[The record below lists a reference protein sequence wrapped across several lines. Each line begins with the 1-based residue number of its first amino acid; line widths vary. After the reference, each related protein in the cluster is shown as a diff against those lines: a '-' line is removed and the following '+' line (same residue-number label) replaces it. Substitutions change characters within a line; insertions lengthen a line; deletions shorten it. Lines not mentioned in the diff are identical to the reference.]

1 MKRQII
7 NLSIVASTLLTLSS
21 TLIAQENL
29 IQNGS
34 FENYTAYNDH
44 GSWKEVTFSNWNG
57 NGEVWNSKIGQKATN
72 GEHKIE
78 LDLRKEVDE
87 LSQSVTTVK
96 DKKYKLSIDA
106 YARRKGTSD
115 FQILIDGEVVDT
127 ITPDRKWAEYSIYF
141 IGTGGEQRISIK
153 ELDSQNNGLGAVLD
167 NVQLYESKE
176 MLLNGSFE
184 NFTINKDRGKWKLVN
199 FDGWEGAG
207 EAWNNRLGKRSTKG
221 AYKIEL
227 DVGKEFNSL
236 SQMVTTQNKIEYEL
250 SLDAYARRVNSS
262 DFEIWVDDKKLE
274 TIKPTTEWKNYKVA
288 FFGNGQAQKI
298 QIKELASQSNGYG
311 AVIDNVS
318 MQPTGKMNN
327 RSPLIEGEA
336 QKSVNAYSLFS
347 FQPIATDVDGDVL
360 TFSIENKPDWAEF
373 NTTTGLLSGTPTT
386 VGLYSDINISV
397 SDDNLTTTLEPFSI
411 EVTSALDIAHK
422 YGKATQGTN
431 ASYHYYE
438 PASYAIDNNDS
449 TINHTRGGK
458 NGENW
463 LQIELPSPTKISK
476 IIIQHRNGNTYRL
489 TNAKVYISDT
499 PFVGTVDENNL
510 VKTLEATNSEQ
521 VIEFSTP
528 MSGTYL
534 LIKGEQRSQ
543 DDRHLHL
550 RKVEVYGDMPKAPT
564 FTTSETSY
572 LISGT
577 TTEGEV
583 VATVNAVDYQEDSL
597 TYNIV
602 GTVPFAI
609 DAQGNIR
616 VDGTLSGGTYSFEVE
631 VSDGVNVTRQTMT
644 IEVTSSDV
652 IADVLA
658 SGDVVNTKVTQE
670 ELVQATLDEIEATRT
685 FMQDA
690 KVQIFNLN
698 SDGTV
703 KSDGTSLTSIDWT
716 PTHDASVMLPTLGK
730 NSAFL
735 YTNAVEREGYT
746 VYHKPMGTIGQKDN
760 GRYVVF
766 GSNPLRNGVNDEMN
780 QVLENSMAWLT
791 KRDDLKTAPFNVVIA
806 HLDESYWFRDESA
819 TRTWLDTHYTNQVTY
834 NSENSCDG
842 VALSSCLD
850 NNPDLLIISQVSNAE
865 DNVTQIS
872 NSVNQALANGTP
884 VLYVHHDG
892 NQKLLGKAL
901 FSSVFDVTYSWDNY
915 WKKLKLESYNP
926 TLDLGIL
933 PERLASIKTMF
944 THFKNND
951 YAFDWTKCNDGK
963 GNYGTKY
970 DNCSEVVGLNSEF
983 QEGANEVRKIINSLD
998 NAKKDIFEESGYKFQ
1013 KLLTLTADKFRQSV
1027 SYPMDKVTTD
1037 DNEFMKSYYAD
1048 HAIYNYRK
1056 INPTQ
1061 PNMGNFS
1068 GSDFSAITPTTR
1080 VVNMQSKRKF
1090 RATGAYALPGETVRV
1105 TRSDSS
1111 DLSVKVFINSLR
1123 SGATH
1128 QYQKN
1133 AYNRPKYLQTPH
1145 FEIKSGES
1153 IEITSPYGG
1162 PIQLEFS
1169 KNDLPVNITFENVG
1183 EHPFWASSADNASF
1197 TQKLDAGN
1205 YNWAEIATEG
1215 FTVHSKLDKMRQ
1227 SVADTRWGGTAEG
1240 LANAVVKYTSNYPH
1254 VLAGFKGDGVDV
1266 VPEIHDW
1273 AEEKGLTIETID
1285 IMKHMNA
1292 DQATCGYGCSGNPYD
1307 AYWAFN
1313 PIGHG
1318 DIHEMGHSMQKMRFE
1333 GFPNHAATNTFSY
1346 YTKLRYFENT
1356 GEYGVCQKL
1365 PFKKVFDKVQASVN
1379 QTDPKAYLQKE
1390 LWDNTNWPEPYVLK
1404 MNAMMHAQKLG
1415 KVQNG
1420 WHVLAR
1426 VHILEREMR
1435 RAKKDWEAR
1444 KASMGFSTYSLD
1456 EINNIR
1462 NNDWLTIAY
1471 SYASEVDLRDY
1482 FDMMGIP
1489 FSQKAHDQIASFG
1502 FDKAPKSLFVSTDTG
1517 YCQTDDYGTLFD
1529 RETLPMDG
1537 NTSYI
1542 Y

>member
-44 GSWKEVTFSNWNG
+44 GSWKEVAFSNWNG

-96 DKKYKLSIDA
+96 DKKYKLSLDA

-141 IGTGGEQRISIK
+141 IGTGGEQLISIK
-153 ELDSQNNGLGAVLD
+153 ELDGQNNGSGAVLD

-227 DVGKEFNSL
+227 DVGRELNSL

-250 SLDAYARRVNSS
+250 TLDAYARKVNSS
-262 DFEIWVDDKKLE
+262 DFEIWVNDKKLE
-274 TIKPTTEWKNYKVA
+274 TITPTRDWKNYKVT
-288 FFGNGQAQKI
+288 FFGNGQSQKI

-318 MQPTGKMNN
+318 MQPTGKTNN

-476 IIIQHRNGNTYRL
+476 IIIQHRNGNTSRL

-499 PFVGTVDENNL
+499 PFTGTVDENNL

-521 VIEFSTP
+521 VIEFTTP
-528 MSGTYL
+528 KSGTYL
-534 LIKGEQRSQ
+534 LIKGEQRAQ

-550 RKVEVYGDMPKAPT
+550 RKVEVYGEMPKAPI
-564 FTTSETSY
+564 FTTTQTSY
-572 LISGT
+572 LISGA

-583 VATVNAVDYQEDSL
+583 VATVNAVDYQEDNL
-597 TYNIV
+597 TYTIV
-602 GTVPFAI
+602 GTVPFSI
-609 DAQGNIR
+609 DAQGNIT
-616 VDGTLSGGTYSFEVE
+616 VNSELSAGTYGFEVA
-631 VSDGVNVTRQTMT
+631 VSDGVNVTRQSMS
-644 IEVTSSDV
+644 IDVTSSNV

-670 ELVQATLDEIEATRT
+670 ELIQATLDEIEASKT

-698 SDGTV
+698 SDGTA
-703 KSDGTSLTSIDWT
+703 KADGSSLTSIDWT
-716 PTHDASVMLPTLGK
+716 PTHDASIILPTLGK

-746 VYHKPMGTIGQKDN
+746 VYHKPMGTIGEKGN

-766 GSNPLRNGVNDEMN
+766 GSNPLRNDVNDEMN
-780 QVLENSMAWLT
+780 QVLENTISWLS
-791 KRDDLKTAPFNVVIA
+791 KRDDLKTAPFKVVIA
-806 HLDESYWFRDESA
+806 HLDESYWFHDESK
-819 TRTWLDTHYTNQVTY
+819 TREWLETHYPNQVTY

-842 VALSSCLD
+842 VALSGCLE
-850 NNPDLLIISQVSNAE
+850 NNPDVLIISQVSNRD
-865 DNVTQIS
+865 DNITQIT
-872 NSVNQALANGTP
+872 NTVNQALANGTP

-892 NQKLLGKAL
+892 NQKVLGKAL
-901 FSSVFDVTYSWDNY
+901 FSSVFNVNYEWDNIR
-915 WKKLKLESYNP
+915 KKLKIEGYNP
-926 TLDLGIL
+926 TVNVGIL
-933 PERLASIKTMF
+933 PSNLEKIKRLF
-944 THFKNND
+944 THLKNED
-951 YAFDWTKCNDGK
+951 YDFDWSKCNDGD
-963 GNYGTKY
+963 GNYGSRY
-970 DNCSEVVGLNSEF
+970 DKCSEVVGLDSEF
-983 QEGANEVRKIINSLD
+983 DDGLIEVKSMIDVLD
-998 NAKKDIFEESGYKFQ
+998 STKRDIFSKDGYRLQ
-1013 KLLTLTADKFRQSV
+1013 KLLVLTADKIRQTV
-1027 SYPMDKVTTD
+1027 SYPMDKATTD
-1037 DNEFMKSYYAD
+1037 NNEFMQSLYAD
-1048 HAIYNYRK
+1048 NAVYNFRH
-1056 INPTQ
+1056 INPMQ
-1061 PNMGNFS
+1061 PDMGNFS
-1068 GSDFSAITPTTR
+1068 NSDFSTITPTKR
-1080 VVNMQSKRKF
+1080 VVNMKSKRSFK
-1090 RATGAYALPGETVRV
+1090 ATGAYALPGETFKV
-1105 TRSDSS
+1105 TRNDNS
-1111 DLSVKVFINSLR
+1111 DLVVRVFINSLR

-1128 QYQKN
+1128 VYQKN
-1133 AYNRPKYLQTPH
+1133 GYKRPKWLQTRH
-1145 FEIKSGES
+1145 IEIKSGES
-1153 IEITSPYGG
+1153 IELTSPYGG
-1162 PIQLEFS
+1162 PIELEFN
-1169 KNDLPVNITFENVG
+1169 KNNLDVNITFDNVG
-1183 EHPFWASSADNASF
+1183 EHPFWASSADTESF
-1197 TQKLDAGN
+1197 SKKLDEGV
-1205 YNWAEIATEG
+1205 YNWAEIATES
-1215 FTVHSKLDKMRQ
+1215 FTLHSRLDKMKE
-1227 SVADTRWGGTAEG
+1227 SIANSYFGNSAND
-1240 LANAVVKYTSNYPH
+1240 LANAIVNYTSNYPY
-1254 VLAGFKGDGVDV
+1254 VLAGFKGKGIEV
-1266 VPEIHDW
+1266 VPEIHNW
-1273 AEEKGLTIETID
+1273 AEEKNITIATVD
-1285 IMKHMNA
+1285 FLKHMNA
-1292 DQATCGYGCSGNPYD
+1292 DQATCGAGCSGNPYD

-1318 DIHEMGHSMQKMRFE
+1318 DLHEIGHSLQRIRFE

-1529 RETLPMDG
+1529 RPTLPIDG
-1537 NTSYI
+1537 NTPYSY
-1542 Y
+1542 